1 MKFNWGTGIVIGI
14 AAFMIFILQYVIR
27 VQIDARYDNELV
39 TEQYYQ
45 KETEVNSNYSKQQ
58 NANKL
63 ADAFQIKTTPQ
74 GIAIYFPKDFN
85 PQEIKGTVSLYRP
98 SNQAFDQTIPIE
110 LSSNYLLIP
119 KSRLIDGRWDIS
131 IDFSYK
137 GTDYLK
143 QQTLH
148 L

>member
-27 VQIDARYDNELV
+27 VQLDARYDNELV

-45 KETEVNSNYSKQQ
+45 KETEINTNRLKQE
-58 NANKL
+58 NANALKDNL
-63 ADAFQIKTTPQ
+63 RIITSAK
-74 GIAIYFPKDFN
+74 GIEIYFPQSFN
-85 PQEIKGTVSLYRP
+85 TTDIEGKVSLYRP
-98 SNQAFDQTIPIE
+98 SNQAFDQTIPLE

-119 KSRLIDGRWDIS
+119 KSRLVDGRWDITLEFTYN
-131 IDFSYK
+131 D
-137 GTDYLK
+137 TNYLK
-143 QQTLH
+143 NKTLV

>member
-27 VQIDARYDNELV
+27 VQMDARYDNELV

-63 ADAFQIKTTPQ
+63 ADAFQIKTTSQ